1 MKQISQNKSSYRKII
16 VTLVILAV
24 VAGLLYTAHRLDLL
38 GLVKQ
43 LHGTRETSSINFYE
57 DEAQLS

>member
-1 MKQISQNKSSYRKII
+1 MKDMNQNKSSYRKII
-16 VTLVILAV
+16 VAVVILAL

-43 LHGTRETSSINFYE
+43 LHGG
-57 DEAQLS
+57 